1 MISNFKIFL
10 NLQAIHMNTE
20 SIYRIYIKLLTFEL
34 KKKKVYLLQ

>member
-20 SIYRIYIKLLTFEL
+20 SIYIKLLTFEL